1 MSARSPHNSPP
12 VFPPVSIQTERE
24 GLGESRAVHA
34 AGDSGEEDLGASWLG
49 SHAGGRSGA
58 VEARGRKKKS
68 ESDLRRAARRAEQRA
83 KQEERDSKE
92 DACTATEK
100 DGKGEAEDRRG
111 RGKRDKTDQ
120 VDREERDMLRLSRAG
135 DLEGVKNLLGVTISP
150 QGYKCMPDKTF
161 LLNCKDTL
169 QRPCQAP
176 PAMWGEPKGV
186 CPRRPNAASLRGS
199 ERTHRD
205 TGNVRGGAN
214 VHALVH
220 RGRRSALHFA
230 CKNAHLNAALL
241 LVQYGGDLDL
251 ENAQGETPLNGLS
264 EEIQG
269 LLRQAATVAVK
280 RGAGSS
286 KSRSKLADGKAAR
299 AEEDSR
305 QDEDGKLGEGQEE
318 GAEPAPDSAARMIG
332 PLLSEEAAARISVEG
347 SLAEDGDIRRKRE
360 REEDDDEHES
370 KKERRIGTH
379 EERKRPAA
387 PTNRARLPVICAAQ
401 DDED

>member
-1 MSARSPHNSPP
+1 
-12 VFPPVSIQTERE
+12 
-24 GLGESRAVHA
+24 
-34 AGDSGEEDLGASWLG
+34 
-49 SHAGGRSGA
+49 
-58 VEARGRKKKS
+58 
-68 ESDLRRAARRAEQRA
+68 
-83 KQEERDSKE
+83 
-92 DACTATEK
+92 
-100 DGKGEAEDRRG
+100 
-111 RGKRDKTDQ
+111 
-120 VDREERDMLRLSRAG
+120 MLRLSRAG

-169 QRPCQAP
+169 QRTALHLAAFEGHKDLVRLLLRCGAS
-176 PAMWGEPKGV
+176 PKACAQDGLT
-186 CPRRPNAASLRGS
+186 PLHFAAQKGHTETL
-199 ERTHRD
+199 EMLL
-205 TGNVRGGAN
+205 RGGAN